1 MISGISVSYTHLD
14 VYKRQMLNISA
25 RFVDPDEA
33 LALKNKQ
40 YHSFPHD
47 LGSVYIRQIPA
58 SRAKT
63 VSLGLSRFFKRITVD
78 VIYSA

>member
-1 MISGISVSYTHLD
+1 
-14 VYKRQMLNISA
+14 MLNISA

-63 VSLGLSRFFKRITVD
+63 VSLACPASLSG
-78 VIYSA
+78 SP

>member
-1 MISGISVSYTHLD
+1 
-14 VYKRQMLNISA
+14 MLNISA

-58 SRAKT
+58 SRANT

-78 VIYSA
+78 GIYSA

>member
-1 MISGISVSYTHLD
+1 
-14 VYKRQMLNISA
+14 MLNISA
-25 RFVDPDEA
+25 RFV
-33 LALKNKQ
+33 
-40 YHSFPHD
+40 D

-78 VIYSA
+78 GIYSA